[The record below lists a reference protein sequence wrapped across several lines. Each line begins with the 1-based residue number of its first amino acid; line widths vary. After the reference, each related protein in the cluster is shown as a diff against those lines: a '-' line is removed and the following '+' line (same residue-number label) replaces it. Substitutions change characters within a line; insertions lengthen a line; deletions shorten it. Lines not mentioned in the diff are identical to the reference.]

1 LVLNQETLS
10 FYNGMKNNLNY
21 SELIRIYVFFHICR
35 KKMNEHEGDLGNV
48 DIYYEKGLIL
58 TSSIDGNVKIWN

>member
-1 LVLNQETLS
+1 
-10 FYNGMKNNLNY
+10 
-21 SELIRIYVFFHICR
+21 
-35 KKMNEHEGDLGNV
+35 MNEHEGDLGNV